1 MGWLQISNLVI
12 CILFLTFYSYQ
23 ILYIFISLF
32 RRPKTF
38 PDAPKDKRYAV
49 LISARNERGV
59 IGFLLDSIAGQDYP
73 SELVRAFVIADN
85 CTDDTAEVARAHG
98 ATVYERSDP
107 VHVGKGYALTRLI
120 GCIWEDFGK
129 DAFDGY
135 LVVDADNLLTPNYL
149 TEMNKA
155 LSAGY
160 PVLTGYRNIKNYG
173 DSWLASGTGL
183 WFLHENRQLNNV
195 RTLLGTSCAVS
206 GTGFMVSREVLLE
219 NEGWK
224 QHLLL
229 EDVEFTADSILA
241 GRKITYVHAAVLY
254 DEQPVRF
261 GQSFRQKLRWAKGY
275 LQILHKYFGKL
286 FRAIF
291 RKGGFSAYD
300 MLMNITP
307 AYLLTLATV
316 LVNVAGIVSAIFV
329 ERMEALEI
337 LRIIGTF
344 LFGLYWF
351 AFLVGLTTGLCE
363 WKRIRA
369 SAGKKIWSFFTF
381 PVYMLSFVPAA
392 LAAFFIRPQWKPIEH
407 TRAQGLDA
415 VESSEKSPEKK
426 N

>member
-1 MGWLQISNLVI
+1 MASVAHMCVQK
-12 CILFLTFYSYQ
+12 TY
-23 ILYIFISLF
+23 LY
-32 RRPKTF
+32 
-38 PDAPKDKRYAV
+38 
-49 LISARNERGV
+49 
-59 IGFLLDSIAGQDYP
+59 
-73 SELVRAFVIADN
+73 
-85 CTDDTAEVARAHG
+85 
-98 ATVYERSDP
+98 
-107 VHVGKGYALTRLI
+107 
-120 GCIWEDFGK
+120 
-129 DAFDGY
+129 
-135 LVVDADNLLTPNYL
+135 
-149 TEMNKA
+149 M
-155 LSAGY
+155 
-160 PVLTGYRNIKNYG
+160 
-173 DSWLASGTGL
+173 
-183 WFLHENRQLNNV
+183 
-195 RTLLGTSCAVS
+195 AVS
-206 GTGFMVSREVLLE
+206 GTGFMVSKEVLLE

-351 AFLVGLTTGLCE
+351 AFRELSAEELRQKELEDTIQMLTDCLLE
-363 WKRIRA
+363 
-369 SAGKKIWSFFTF
+369 
-381 PVYMLSFVPAA
+381 M
-392 LAAFFIRPQWKPIEH
+392 
-407 TRAQGLDA
+407 
-415 VESSEKSPEKK
+415 SELIYS
-426 N
+426 